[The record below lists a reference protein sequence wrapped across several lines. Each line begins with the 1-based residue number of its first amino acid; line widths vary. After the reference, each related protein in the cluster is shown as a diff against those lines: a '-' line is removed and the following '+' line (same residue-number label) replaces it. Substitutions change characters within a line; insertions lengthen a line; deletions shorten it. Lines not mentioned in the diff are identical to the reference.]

1 MKKEIRA
8 PGASSSSSKQLE
20 KSGITEGI
28 QEFYFSAFG

>member
-28 QEFYFSAFG
+28 